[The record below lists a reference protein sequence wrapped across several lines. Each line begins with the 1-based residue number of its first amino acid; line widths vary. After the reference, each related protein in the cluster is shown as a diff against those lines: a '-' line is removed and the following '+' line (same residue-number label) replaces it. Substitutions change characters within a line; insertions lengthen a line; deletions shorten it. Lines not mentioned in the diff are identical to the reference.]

1 MLLHSAK
8 CNKRIIFAF
17 RMVCET
23 TGKYEIQLKYLSIL
37 HEVNYAITSL
47 SLTYKSMQGML

>member
-37 HEVNYAITSL
+37 HEANYAITSL